1 MAQTKTYQIVIN
13 GVKESIEVVN
23 KLNDSLKAVDEKIQK
38 IGNSSVKVNAS
49 SGGSSGGGSK
59 SSLSEEEKLANQIAQ
74 TDAKRAAYSKEI
86 YQSYMASKDA
96 LKETLADQNQLAASQ
111 RLQLDQYSNTMQG
124 IKQHLADLKTVINTT
139 DLGDSEGIEK
149 MTAEAN
155 ELTNK
160 LKEMEEAYGQFGR
173 NVGNYQSAA
182 DGFQKINIE
191 VGGVTREF
199 TSARDALKTLS
210 NELKTMAIN
219 GEQGTDKF
227 KDLQNAVAK
236 LSSEMKDA
244 TVSSQ
249 AMDNLLDT
257 LKSFGSIGQ
266 ITQGF
271 SALFGFDDSEIER
284 SIQKL
289 VALQNAMQGLESI
302 QQQIKSGEGIGG
314 WIAKSNEALDNFVD
328 KLLGAKK
335 AEESLTEATTAA
347 STAQNAQAKATAAAT
362 VAQNGLTKATKAT
375 TIATKALKIGL
386 ASLGIGL
393 VIMAITTLITYW
405 DDIKKEFTE
414 TVPMLKNLGKWFNQ
428 LRSII
433 SGVGTAIA
441 NYLLQPINTL
451 IKVVTSIVKG
461 NFEEIPNIIKEGFKK
476 TYDFIGNYQKG
487 RNREL
492 QRQQD
497 EANKELREK
506 QKKAL
511 DEQEADAEARYGRD
525 TRRTQEYLKKRIE
538 LIKGNSEEEIK
549 ERKELERR
557 LWTEQR
563 KEREDNSKKSLATAK
578 QNAKHEAE
586 IEKQLQKNKL
596 DEMKDG
602 FRKKLLE
609 LENEHME
616 MVRKL
621 RENGM
626 SEANAEAEARKVTI
640 AKKQRLYDEEI
651 KQQQEALEKMQQQE
665 NKALDERIRIDA
677 DRIKNEIES
686 LKKQFSSQNT
696 LGIVDS
702 DEIKAFTEGLSVV
715 HKKMLDIYNKAS
727 KLQNKNNGLSNDK
740 YNKQKDKV
748 VQDMLGISPKEF
760 AKDAEKYTQAFEE
773 QFSKQLFMISKS
785 GAGLV
790 DNLDDAVKAAYE
802 DIERNRQ
809 DILLQ
814 IKKYIEERK
823 KLLKEGYDSEE
834 RQAEEAEKKRY
845 DAEQKRIDK
854 ESTDIM
860 KLYSSQIFKGE
871 EEEAEKTYQLL
882 ENLKKQYEVNEKVHQ
897 ANITNIKQEARNKN
911 KQLDNEMLQESSN
924 TYQTYYRGIENVVRN
939 SLSKISANQ
948 DTPIKKLK
956 EYKAALQTNLKQIEN
971 AMKQA
976 NIDLTNGFITEEQYD
991 STIATLTSLKTEIV
1005 EKFKEIGFEIK
1016 QEVPNFLQSAQQ
1028 YIQGGFELFSTIM
1041 DAVWDAQD
1049 TQFDKEQDELDKWN
1063 EELDNKLSEQRSIIS
1078 EHTSAVE
1085 SMESELATA
1094 RGSRRQNL
1102 IDQINAEMLARKAA
1116 RKEEKKLEKEKEK
1129 AEEKQEELDKKR
1141 KKAEYERQILQAI
1154 VNGAMSVTYAAM
1166 NPWPVPAIPMMAL
1179 AAATTAA
1186 QLAIMSSNKPYAQGG
1201 QLDGGVA
1208 VGNRHRDGGIKVL
1221 GGHAEIE
1228 GGEFITNRYTTS
1240 KNVDLLSYI
1249 NSKKKKIDVS
1259 DLLEFYGGKGVK
1271 KSVTSVSHFKYENGG
1286 LIPTLSNEYSLD
1298 DRLISAFEQYSERPV
1313 YVSVVDINNKQAD
1326 VKRVQALAGLN
1337 D

>member
-1 MAQTKTYQIVIN
+1 MATKTYQIVIN
-13 GVKESIEVVN
+13 GVKESIEAVDILN
-23 KLNDSLKAVDEKIQK
+23 KSLKSIDENLQK
-38 IGNSSVKVNAS
+38 IENKSVKVNAS
-49 SGGSSGGGSK
+49 GGGSGGGGSK

-74 TDAKRAAYSKEI
+74 TDAKRVAYSKEI

-96 LKETLADQNQLAASQ
+96 LKETLADQNQLAAQQ
-111 RLQLDQYSNTMQG
+111 RVQLDQYSNTMQG
-124 IKQHLADLKTVINTT
+124 MKQHLADLKTLINTA
-139 DLGDSEGIEK
+139 DLGDSEGIQK

-173 NVGNYQSAA
+173 NVGNYQSAV

-219 GEQGTDKF
+219 GEQGTEKF
-227 KDLQNAVAK
+227 KDLQSAVAK

-249 AMDNLLDT
+249 AMDNMLDT
-257 LKSFGSIGQ
+257 LKSFASIGQ

-487 RNREL
+487 RNKEI

-497 EANKELREK
+497 QANKELREK

-640 AKKQRLYDEEI
+640 AKKQRLYEEEI

-702 DEIKAFTEGLSVV
+702 DEIKAFTEGLSVA
-715 HKKMLDIYNKAS
+715 HKKMLTIYNMIS
-727 KLQNKNNGLSNDK
+727 KLQNNGLSNDK
-740 YNKQKDKV
+740 YNKQKDKI
-748 VQDMLGISPKEF
+748 VQDMLGISPEEF

-773 QFSKQLFMISKS
+773 QFSKQLFMLSKS

-814 IKKYIEERK
+814 IKQYIEERK
-823 KLLKEGYDSEE
+823 ALLKEGYESEAL
-834 RQAEEAEKKRY
+834 QAEEAEKKRY
-845 DAEQKRIDK
+845 DAEKKRL
-854 ESTDIM
+854 TDEIINNT
-860 KLYSSQIFKGE
+860 KLYSSQIEKGE
-871 EEEAEKTYQLL
+871 DEDAKRTYEIL
-882 ENLKKQYEVNEKVHQ
+882 ENLRKQDEANERTHQ

-1041 DAVWDAQD
+1041 DAVWNAQD
-1049 TQFDKEQDELDKWN
+1049 IQFDKEQEALDDENQMLED
-1063 EELDNKLSEQRSIIS
+1063 KLSEQRSIIS

-1129 AEEKQEELDKKR
+1129 AEEKQEELNKKR